1 MNHILV
7 QSGVLL
13 DRQQLWMFGGK
24 EVQIPVVSEMD
35 INVLC
40 ALWQSVT
47 TYYDVLAKALPA
59 GKEKLIFP
67 LLNTFESVSGVL
79 CPVLCSSL
87 TSLVLVSQNYHNV

>member
-1 MNHILV
+1 M
-7 QSGVLL
+7 

-47 TYYDVLAKALPA
+47 TYYDVQKQ
-59 GKEKLIFP
+59 KHCQQVKR
-67 LLNTFESVSGVL
+67 S
-79 CPVLCSSL
+79 
-87 TSLVLVSQNYHNV
+87 